1 MVRPQVISISSMEG
15 DAMVPRQ
22 KLVGVVTVSL
32 PGERLEFCEPLQQ
45 SLCQALTEAGFGV
58 VAAPETAVSRQV
70 LIPAVEELVRR
81 GVDSV
86 CFGIGTWVEP
96 ADVVAAVRIS
106 RLPALVVSNTMA
118 ASFGFTG
125 ASAVHGALDR
135 LGIAHGLFHGDVG
148 GDRWRTTAVP
158 YLQAAAVKNAFSGS
172 TLGLIGGQSPG
183 QTTGNLEL
191 SEVLSVFGLT
201 VKQLDQLV
209 VVEEAATIGDQ
220 AIDAQRRWLAEAYP
234 SVEASPESL
243 RRAIALWIAMRQVIE
258 ANQLTMASVK
268 CLSDAIDLCG
278 SFCLPVALLNS
289 PLRTISCQGDIPATI
304 LMECLRLLSGS
315 PAFFGDLVTLDV
327 DSGYGRVINCGAC
340 AVGLASD
347 SPGVSWQ
354 EQYGYMGKGG
364 GVTSR
369 LAIKPGVVTLAS
381 MSRTSEG
388 LRMLIAGAEVE
399 ECSAALFAE
408 IRDAWPQGLV
418 RFDGPADRLVQE
430 LRSNH
435 VVLGYGDHAAPLLAL
450 GEMWELQTTVI

>member
-1 MVRPQVISISSMEG
+1 
-15 DAMVPRQ
+15 
-22 KLVGVVTVSL
+22 VSH
-32 PGERLEFCEPLQQ
+32 
-45 SLCQALTEAGFGV
+45 EA
-58 VAAPETAVSRQV
+58 

-81 GVDSV
+81 GVDSI

-96 ADVVAAVRIS
+96 AAVVAAVRSS
-106 RLPALVVSNTMA
+106 RLPALVVSNTTA

-135 LGIAHGLFHGDVG
+135 LGIPHGLFHGDVG
-148 GDRWRTTAVP
+148 GERWRTTAVP
-158 YLQAAAVKNAFSGS
+158 YLQAAAVKSAFSRS

-191 SEVLSVFGLT
+191 SEVLSVFGLGVT
-201 VKQLDQLV
+201 QLDQLV
-209 VVEEAATIGDQ
+209 VVEAAATIDDET
-220 AIDAQRRWLAEAYP
+220 IDAERRSLAVAYT
-234 SVEASPESL
+234 SIGASPESL
-243 RRAIALWIAMRQVIE
+243 RRAIALWMATGQVIE

-268 CLSDAIDLCG
+268 CLSDAINLCG

-315 PAFFGDLVTLDV
+315 PAFFGDLATLDV

-347 SPGVSWQ
+347 PRCVSWQ
-354 EQYGYMGKGG
+354 EQYGYMGEGG

-369 LAIKPGVVTLAS
+369 FAIKPGVVTLAS
-381 MSRTSEG
+381 MSRTSTG
-388 LRMLIAGAEVE
+388 LRMLLAGAEVE
-399 ECSAALFAE
+399 ECPDALFSE
-408 IRDAWPQGLV
+408 IRDAWPQGLI

-435 VVLGYGDHAAPLLAL
+435 VVLGYGDYVAPLLAL
-450 GEMWELQTTVI
+450 GEMWGLQTTVI